1 MNTMLRYNNMKNYL
15 FSIFLLTT
23 VTALAEDAPVAA
35 NLQTIADGE
44 HRSVEH
50 RARNQSRHPAQT
62 LAFFG
67 IRDDMTVVEIS
78 PGGGGWYTE
87 ILAPY
92 LRDNGV
98 LYAGNYDP
106 DAKEKYYQRNSKIF
120 SEKMSA
126 SPELYD
132 KARITVFDP
141 PAKLE
146 SAPAGGADMVVTFR
160 NFHNWMED
168 GDHEAAL
175 QGMHE
180 MLRPGGILGVVQH
193 RGNPSVEQDPK
204 AESGYVRQDFLIR
217 LVESAG
223 FEFVASSE
231 INANPRDTKDH
242 PEGVWTLPP
251 NFDLGDVD
259 REKYAAIGESDRM
272 TLKFVKT
279 E

>member
-1 MNTMLRYNNMKNYL
+1 MTRTDTVRNCL
-15 FSIFLLTT
+15 FSCLLLISATAIADNAS
-23 VTALAEDAPVAA
+23 VTAD
-35 NLQTIADGE
+35 LQVIADGN
-44 HRSVEH
+44 HRSAEH
-50 RARNQSRHPAQT
+50 RARNQSRHPAET

-87 ILAPY
+87 ILAPF
-92 LRDNGV
+92 LRANGT

-106 DAKEKYYQRNSKIF
+106 DAREKYYQQNSMVF
-120 SEKMSA
+120 SEKMA
-126 SPELYD
+126 ADPDLYD
-132 KARITVFDP
+132 KVRITVFDP
-141 PAKLE
+141 PEKLAP
-146 SAPAGGADMVVTFR
+146 APAGSVDMIVTFR
-160 NFHNWMED
+160 NFHNWIED

-175 QGMHE
+175 RGMYQV
-180 MLRPGGILGVVQH
+180 LKPGGILGVVQH
-193 RGNPSVEQDPK
+193 RGNSGVQQDPK
-204 AESGYVRQDFLIR
+204 AESGYVQQDYLIQ
-217 LVESAG
+217 LIESAG

-231 INANPRDTKDH
+231 INANPKDTKDY

-251 NFDLGDVD
+251 NFELEDVD